1 MMNRL
6 TEYESGDEVA
16 RHRSTG
22 AMSVM
27 SSTKKNPESG
37 FSLVEM
43 LLVCAIGLVMVA
55 MSAPLV
61 MNITNTYRL
70 RSAGGQY
77 ANMLQI
83 ARMRA
88 ITADNYEPVY
98 ASSGTLYG
106 GFFNAFIDL
115 NQQGGTTGTYVGTP
129 ISEPGVVFSNSVVV
143 KAQSSAPNTTNLYS
157 QFLPG
162 VGSTAVSINPN
173 TWVGANTA
181 VVSFGPRGL
190 PCYLT
195 AAPPTGGGGTC
206 LYTFNNG
213 GTLQPIAFEVFLQNQ
228 STGMW
233 EAVTVNPAGRVREW
247 RYDTASTSWIALN

>member
-1 MMNRL
+1 M
-6 TEYESGDEVA
+6 
-16 RHRSTG
+16 G
-22 AMSVM
+22 AMTRMNSRKK
-27 SSTKKNPESG
+27 SSENG

-43 LLVCAIGLVMVA
+43 LLVCAIAMVMVA

-77 ANMLQI
+77 ANMLQM
-83 ARMRA
+83 ARIRA

-98 ASSGTLYG
+98 ATSGTLYG

-115 NQQGGTTGTYVGTP
+115 NQKGGATGTYLGTP
-129 ISEPGVVFSNSVVV
+129 SEPGVVFSNSIVV
-143 KAQSSAPNTTNLYS
+143 KAASSAPNTTNLYN

-162 VGSTAVSINPN
+162 ISTGAVAINQN
-173 TWVGANTA
+173 TWVGSNTA

-195 AAPPTGGGGTC
+195 ATPPNGGGGTC
-206 LYTFNNG
+206 LYTYNNG
-213 GTLQPIAFEVFLQNQ
+213 GTLQPVAFEVFLQNQ
-228 STGMW
+228 VTGMW

-247 RYDTASTSWIALN
+247 RYETTNTVWIALN

>member
-1 MMNRL
+1 MTRMN
-6 TEYESGDEVA
+6 
-16 RHRSTG
+16 
-22 AMSVM
+22 
-27 SSTKKNPESG
+27 STKKSSENG

-43 LLVCAIGLVMVA
+43 LLVCAIAMVMVA

-70 RSAGGQY
+70 RAAGGQY
-77 ANMLQI
+77 ANLLQM
-83 ARMRA
+83 ARIRA

-98 ASSGTLYG
+98 ATSGTLYG

-115 NQQGGTTGTYVGTP
+115 NQKGGATGTYVSTP

-143 KAQSSAPNTTNLYS
+143 KAASSAPNTTNLYN

-162 VGSTAVSINPN
+162 VGNTAVTINPN
-173 TWVGANTA
+173 TWVGSNTA

-195 AAPPTGGGGTC
+195 ATPLQGGGSTC
-206 LYTFNNG
+206 SYTYNNG
-213 GTLQPIAFEVFLQNQ
+213 GTPQPIAFEVFLQNQ
-228 STGMW
+228 ATGMW

-247 RYDTASTSWIALN
+247 RYEPTNTVWIALN

>member
-1 MMNRL
+1 MTRMI
-6 TEYESGDEVA
+6 SP
-16 RHRSTG
+16 
-22 AMSVM
+22 
-27 SSTKKNPESG
+27 KKNPESG
-37 FSLVEM
+37 FSLIEM
-43 LLVCAIGLVMVA
+43 LLVCAIGMVMVA

-83 ARMRA
+83 ARIRA

-98 ASSGTLYG
+98 ATSGTLYG

-115 NQQGGTTGTYVGTP
+115 NQQGGATGTYTKTP
-129 ISEPGVVFSNSVVV
+129 ISEPGVVFSNSIVV
-143 KAQSSAPNTTNLYS
+143 KTASSAPNTTNLYN

-162 VGSTAVSINPN
+162 VANSAVNINPN
-173 TWVGANTA
+173 TWVGSNTA

-190 PCYLT
+190 PCYL
-195 AAPPTGGGGTC
+195 AGAPPTGGGGTC

-228 STGMW
+228 TTGMW

-247 RYDTASTSWIALN
+247 RYDTATTSWIALN

>member
-1 MMNRL
+1 MTRMI
-6 TEYESGDEVA
+6 SP
-16 RHRSTG
+16 
-22 AMSVM
+22 
-27 SSTKKNPESG
+27 KKSPESG

-43 LLVCAIGLVMVA
+43 LLVCAIAMVMVA

-77 ANMLQI
+77 ANLLQI
-83 ARMRA
+83 ARIRA

-98 ASSGTLYG
+98 ATSGTLYG

-115 NQQGGTTGTYVGTP
+115 NQQGGATGTYVGTP
-129 ISEPGVVFSNSVVV
+129 ISEPSVVFSNSVVV
-143 KAQSSAPNTTNLYS
+143 QPASSAPNTTNLYN

-162 VGSTAVSINPN
+162 VGNTAVIINPN
-173 TWVGANTA
+173 TWVGSNTA
-181 VVSFGPRGL
+181 VVSFGSRGL

-195 AAPPTGGGGTC
+195 AAPLHGGGSTC
-206 LYTFNNG
+206 SYTYNNG
-213 GTLQPIAFEVFLQNQ
+213 GTPQPIAFEVFLQNQ
-228 STGMW
+228 ATGMW

-247 RYDTASTSWIALN
+247 RYDTASTSWISLN

>member
-1 MMNRL
+1 
-6 TEYESGDEVA
+6 
-16 RHRSTG
+16 
-22 AMSVM
+22 MSAM
-27 SSTKKNPESG
+27 SSTKNNRESG

-43 LLVCAIGLVMVA
+43 LLVCAIAMVMAA

-83 ARMRA
+83 ARIRA
-88 ITADNYEPVY
+88 ITADSYEPVY
-98 ASSGTLYG
+98 ATSGTLYG

-115 NQQGGTTGTYVGTP
+115 NQQGGSTGTYTSTP

-143 KAQSSAPNTTNLYS
+143 MAASSAPNTNNLYS

-162 VGSTAVSINPN
+162 VGNSAVTINPN
-173 TWVGANTA
+173 TWVGSNTA
-181 VVSFGPRGL
+181 VVSFGSRGL
-190 PCYLT
+190 PCYLA
-195 AAPPTGGGGTC
+195 AAPPTNGGGTC
-206 LYTFNNG
+206 SYTFNNG
-213 GTLQPIAFEVFLQNQ
+213 GTLQPLAFEVFFENQ
-228 STGMW
+228 RTNMW

>member
-1 MMNRL
+1 MTRMI
-6 TEYESGDEVA
+6 SP
-16 RHRSTG
+16 
-22 AMSVM
+22 
-27 SSTKKNPESG
+27 KKSPESG

-43 LLVCAIGLVMVA
+43 LLVCAIAMVMVA

-83 ARMRA
+83 ARIRA

-98 ASSGTLYG
+98 ATSGTLYG

-115 NQQGGTTGTYVGTP
+115 NQQGGATGTYVSTP

-143 KAQSSAPNTTNLYS
+143 KAASSAPNTINLYN

-162 VGSTAVSINPN
+162 ISTGAVAINQN
-173 TWVGANTA
+173 TWVGSNTA
-181 VVSFGPRGL
+181 VVSFGSRGL
-190 PCYLT
+190 PCYMA
-195 AAPPTGGGGTC
+195 AAPPQGGGGTC
-206 LYTFNNG
+206 SYTFNNG
-213 GTLQPIAFEVFLQNQ
+213 PIAFEVFLQNQ
-228 STGMW
+228 ATGMW
-233 EAVTVNPAGRVREW
+233 QAVTVNPAGRVREW
-247 RYDTASTSWIALN
+247 RYDTSSTSWIALN

>member
-1 MMNRL
+1 MKK
-6 TEYESGDEVA
+6 
-16 RHRSTG
+16 
-22 AMSVM
+22 
-27 SSTKKNPESG
+27 SSQRG
-37 FSLVEM
+37 FSLIEM
-43 LLVCAIGLVMVA
+43 LLVCAIAMVMVA

-70 RSAGGQY
+70 RSAGSQY

-83 ARMRA
+83 ARIRA

-98 ASSGTLYG
+98 ATSGTLYG

-115 NQQGGTTGTYVGTP
+115 NQQGGASGTYASTP
-129 ISEPGVVFSNSVVV
+129 ISEPGVVFSNSIVV
-143 KAQSSAPNTTNLYS
+143 KAASSAPNTTNLYS

-162 VGSTAVSINPN
+162 ITAGAVAINQN
-173 TWVGANTA
+173 TWVGSNTA

-195 AAPPTGGGGTC
+195 GAPPTGGGGTC
-206 LYTFNNG
+206 LYTYNNG

-228 STGMW
+228 TTGMW

-247 RYDTASTSWIALN
+247 RYDNTNTVWVALN

>member
-1 MMNRL
+1 
-6 TEYESGDEVA
+6 
-16 RHRSTG
+16 
-22 AMSVM
+22 MSAM
-27 SSTKKNPESG
+27 SSTKKNRESG

-43 LLVCAIGLVMVA
+43 LLVCAIAMVMAA

-77 ANMLQI
+77 ANMLQT
-83 ARMRA
+83 ARIRA
-88 ITADNYEPVY
+88 ITADSYEPVY
-98 ASSGTLYG
+98 ATSGTLYG

-115 NQQGGTTGTYVGTP
+115 NQQGGSTGTYTSTP

-143 KAQSSAPNTTNLYS
+143 QAASSAPGTNNLYN

-162 VGSTAVSINPN
+162 VTAGAVAINQN
-173 TWVGANTA
+173 TWVGSNTA
-181 VVSFGPRGL
+181 VVSFGSRGL
-190 PCYLT
+190 PCYLA
-195 AAPPTGGGGTC
+195 AAPPTSGGGTC
-206 LYTFNNG
+206 SYTFNNG

-228 STGMW
+228 TTGMW

-247 RYDTASTSWIALN
+247 RYDTVSTSWIALN

>member
-1 MMNRL
+1 MGTMSRMN
-6 TEYESGDEVA
+6 
-16 RHRSTG
+16 
-22 AMSVM
+22 
-27 SSTKKNPESG
+27 STKKSRESG
-37 FSLVEM
+37 FSLIEM
-43 LLVCAIGLVMVA
+43 LLVCAIGMVMVA

-83 ARMRA
+83 ARIRA
-88 ITADNYEPVY
+88 VTADSYEPVY
-98 ASSGTLYG
+98 ATSGNLYG
-106 GFFNAFIDL
+106 GFFNSFIDL
-115 NQQGGTTGTYVGTP
+115 NQRGGTTGTYANTP

-143 KAQSSAPNTTNLYS
+143 KAASSAPNTTNLYS

-162 VGSTAVSINPN
+162 ITAGAVAINQN
-173 TWVGANTA
+173 TWVGSNTA

-195 AAPPTGGGGTC
+195 ATPPTGGGGTC
-206 LYTFNNG
+206 LYTYNNG
-213 GTLQPIAFEVFLQNQ
+213 GTLQPIAFEVFFQNR
-228 STGMW
+228 SSGMW

-247 RYDTASTSWIALN
+247 RYDTSSTTWIALN

>member
-1 MMNRL
+1 MTRMSL
-6 TEYESGDEVA
+6 T
-16 RHRSTG
+16 RK
-22 AMSVM
+22 
-27 SSTKKNPESG
+27 SSENG

-43 LLVCAIGLVMVA
+43 LLVCAIAMVMVA

-70 RSAGGQY
+70 RAAGGQY
-77 ANMLQI
+77 ANMLQM
-83 ARMRA
+83 ARIRA

-98 ASSGTLYG
+98 ATSGSLYG

-115 NQQGGTTGTYVGTP
+115 NQQGGATGTYVGTP

-143 KAQSSAPNTTNLYS
+143 MAACSAPNTTNLYS

-162 VGSTAVSINPN
+162 INAGAVAINQN
-173 TWVGANTA
+173 TWVGSNTA

-206 LYTFNNG
+206 LYAFNNG
-213 GTLQPIAFEVFLQNQ
+213 GNLQPVAFEVFLQNQ

-247 RYDTASTSWIALN
+247 RYETTSTSWIALN

>member
-1 MMNRL
+1 
-6 TEYESGDEVA
+6 
-16 RHRSTG
+16 
-22 AMSVM
+22 M
-27 SSTKKNPESG
+27 SSTRKSSKNG

-43 LLVCAIGLVMVA
+43 LLVCAIAMVMVA

-77 ANMLQI
+77 ANLLQT
-83 ARMRA
+83 ARIRA

-98 ASSGTLYG
+98 ATSGTLYG
-106 GFFNAFIDL
+106 GGFNAFIDL
-115 NQQGGTTGTYVGTP
+115 NQQGGATGTYSRTP

-143 KAQSSAPNTTNLYS
+143 KAASSAPNTANLYS

-162 VGSTAVSINPN
+162 VTAGAVAINQN
-173 TWVGANTA
+173 TWVGSNTA

-190 PCYLT
+190 PCYLSAT
-195 AAPPTGGGGTC
+195 PPTNGGGTC
-206 LYTFNNG
+206 LYTYNNG

-228 STGMW
+228 ASGMW
-233 EAVTVNPAGRVREW
+233 EAVTINPAGRVREW
-247 RYDTASTSWIALN
+247 RYDSTGSWNALN

>member
-1 MMNRL
+1 MMGRL
-6 TEYESGDEVA
+6 TEYESGEEA
-16 RHRSTG
+16 LPPQLTG
-22 AMSVM
+22 AMTRMISP
-27 SSTKKNPESG
+27 KKSHESG
-37 FSLVEM
+37 FSLIEM
-43 LLVCAIGLVMVA
+43 LLVCAIAMVMAA
-55 MSAPLV
+55 MTAPLV

-83 ARMRA
+83 ARIRA
-88 ITADNYEPVY
+88 ITADSYEPVY
-98 ASSGTLYG
+98 ATSGTLYG

-129 ISEPGVVFSNSVVV
+129 SEPGVVFSNSVVV
-143 KAQSSAPNTTNLYS
+143 KAASSAPNTTNLYS
-157 QFLPG
+157 QFMPG
-162 VGSTAVSINPN
+162 IATGVVAINQN
-173 TWVGANTA
+173 TWVGSNTT

-206 LYTFNNG
+206 LYTYNNG
-213 GTLQPIAFEVFLQNQ
+213 GTLQPVAFEVFFQNRA
-228 STGMW
+228 SGMW

-247 RYDTASTSWIALN
+247 RYDTTNTTWIALN

>member
-1 MMNRL
+1 MTR
-6 TEYESGDEVA
+6 
-16 RHRSTG
+16 
-22 AMSVM
+22 M
-27 SSTKKNPESG
+27 SSKRKSSKNG
-37 FSLVEM
+37 FSLIEM
-43 LLVCAIGLVMVA
+43 LLVCAIGMVMVA

-98 ASSGTLYG
+98 ATSGTLYG
-106 GFFNAFIDL
+106 GLFNAFIDL
-115 NQQGGTTGTYVGTP
+115 NQQGGTTGTYAKAP
-129 ISEPGVVFSNSVVV
+129 ISEPGVVFSNTVVM
-143 KAQSSAPNTTNLYS
+143 KAAGSAPNTTNLYS

-162 VGSTAVSINPN
+162 VTAGAVAINQN
-173 TWVGANTA
+173 TWVGSNTA

-190 PCYLT
+190 PCYLSAT
-195 AAPPTGGGGTC
+195 PPTNGGGTC
-206 LYTFNNG
+206 LYTYNNG

-228 STGMW
+228 ATGMW

-247 RYDTASTSWIALN
+247 RYQTVSTSWIALN